1 MVSASGCGIRVRR
14 CSKEVRKYIQR
25 GWDSFMHFT
34 HFDVEEFLE
43 FMDSRCTRIVLFSLA
58 LFSCIPCTRS
68 GFFVLFYLFIYL
80 FYFHEVLL
88 IELQSS

>member
-25 GWDSFMHFT
+25 GWDSFLHFT

-43 FMDSRCTRIVLFSLA
+43 FMDSRCTR
-58 LFSCIPCTRS
+58 
-68 GFFVLFYLFIYL
+68 
-80 FYFHEVLL
+80 
-88 IELQSS
+88 

>member
-1 MVSASGCGIRVRR
+1 MFKG
-14 CSKEVRKYIQR
+14 SKGSYGVGLWKYIQR
-25 GWDSFMHFT
+25 GWDSFLHFT

-68 GFFVLFYLFIYL
+68 GFLFYFIYLFIL